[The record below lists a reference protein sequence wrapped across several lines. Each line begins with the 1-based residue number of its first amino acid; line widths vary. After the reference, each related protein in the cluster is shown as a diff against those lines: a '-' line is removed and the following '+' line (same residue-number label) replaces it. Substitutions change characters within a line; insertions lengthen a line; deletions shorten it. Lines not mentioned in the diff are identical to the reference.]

1 MIAHHSVVYATGNRR
16 YTMLTREEEKRVA
29 SYLKD
34 YAVYLHAKADK
45 EYSAVVQLMIKGAVA
60 DLNNIVQNLQE
71 GAQ

>member
-1 MIAHHSVVYATGNRR
+1 
-16 YTMLTREEEKRVA
+16 MLTREEEKRVA